1 MCTSL
6 RNQIE
11 IDLFMERF
19 DFEGNLVRLTEL
31 YRQRRNSMVAALEA
45 MMPEGVSFTRPQGGL
60 FLWVTLPE
68 RIKAIE
74 LLKRCL
80 EQNVAFVPGDSF
92 FPNGGVEN
100 TLRLNY
106 SNMPEDRI
114 REGVARLAAAI
125 RSMDS

>member
-1 MCTSL
+1 M
-6 RNQIE
+6 E